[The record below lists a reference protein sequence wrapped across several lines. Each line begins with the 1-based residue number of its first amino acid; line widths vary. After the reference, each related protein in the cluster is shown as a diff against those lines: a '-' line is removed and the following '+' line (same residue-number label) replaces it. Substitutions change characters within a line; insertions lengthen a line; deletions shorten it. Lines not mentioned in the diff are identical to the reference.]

1 MPRRDIYHYDVRTS
15 LEKEGWT
22 ITADPI
28 TLEWEDALYYPDLGA
43 ERVIAAQ
50 KGLEK
55 IAVEI
60 KSFINPSFSQDF
72 YEALGQYDNY
82 FIALSELEPDRKVI
96 LAICKDAYEQ
106 FFYKKAV
113 QRVLEIKKIPVL
125 VFDSET
131 KTIVKWIR

>member
-1 MPRRDIYHYDVRTS
+1 MPKRDFYHNDVRLS
-15 LEKEGWT
+15 LENDGWV

-28 TLEWEDALYYPDLGA
+28 TLEWEDALFYPDLGA

-96 LAICKDAYEQ
+96 LAISNDAYEQ
-106 FFYKKAV
+106 FFNKKAV
-113 QRVLEIKKIPVL
+113 QRILEIKKIPVL
-125 VFDSET
+125 VFDSDI
-131 KTIVKWIR
+131 KKIVKWIR